1 MMLYLGLFIVAPVPR
16 SPHDSEKQYIT
27 ILPDG
32 SISKPE
38 TQPCWFDKH
47 VSLRA
52 QARNGKIATSDAF
65 RPGEAEVLVTV
76 VVPAYNEEQRMSGM
90 LEEAVEYL
98 QSTFPQPLDC
108 SSVVSVKPKGWEI
121 LIISDGS
128 TDQTI
133 DTALS
138 FARSHQ
144 LSTHPPTPAGPWTSN
159 TGPKTRSKSA
169 PKVETVSTTIPHGSI
184 RVISLEQNRGKGGA
198 VTHGMRHARGAYIV
212 FADADGAS
220 RFSDLGKLMEN
231 CDRVADDKGRAVG
244 VGSRAHMVGSEAV
257 VKRSFLRNAL
267 MHSFHLLL
275 RLLTPPATS
284 SIKDTQCGFKLF
296 TRPAL
301 PYIIPYMHSEGWI
314 FDVEMLMLAES
325 AGIPMAEVA
334 IGWKEVGG
342 SKLNVVWDSL
352 GMAWGL
358 AVLRAA
364 WMVFAVSTLVVDAN
378 FGHRQTVKHK
388 HDRIYVRGN
397 MAKGCLNSNFG
408 HRQIVKYNKC
418 HTYDDGFH
426 TLKARVVLGKL
437 SLLAPKSADITSHK
451 HCNSALTRD
460 SKAS

>member
-1 MMLYLGLFIVAPVPR
+1 M
-16 SPHDSEKQYIT
+16 
-27 ILPDG
+27 
-32 SISKPE
+32 
-38 TQPCWFDKH
+38 
-47 VSLRA
+47 SLRA

-257 VKRSFLRNAL
+257 VKVRTRQVNVTRQNTISDPSLA
-267 MHSFHLLL
+267 LLL
-275 RLLTPPATS
+275 TKRSHALVPPPAPPSHTS
-284 SIKDTQCGFKLF
+284 G
-296 TRPAL
+296 
-301 PYIIPYMHSEGWI
+301 YIIDQGHPMRLQAFHAACTSLHHS
-314 FDVEMLMLAES
+314 LHA
-325 AGIPMAEVA
+325 
-334 IGWKEVGG
+334 
-342 SKLNVVWDSL
+342 
-352 GMAWGL
+352 
-358 AVLRAA
+358 
-364 WMVFAVSTLVVDAN
+364 
-378 FGHRQTVKHK
+378 
-388 HDRIYVRGN
+388 
-397 MAKGCLNSNFG
+397 
-408 HRQIVKYNKC
+408 
-418 HTYDDGFH
+418 
-426 TLKARVVLGKL
+426 
-437 SLLAPKSADITSHK
+437 
-451 HCNSALTRD
+451 
-460 SKAS
+460 